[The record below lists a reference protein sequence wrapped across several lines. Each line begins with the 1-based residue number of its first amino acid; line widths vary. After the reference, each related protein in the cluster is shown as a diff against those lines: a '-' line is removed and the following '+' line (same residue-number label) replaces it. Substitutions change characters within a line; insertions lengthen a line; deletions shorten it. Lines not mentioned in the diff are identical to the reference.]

1 MHWGNSSIY
10 IHVVILIHV
19 KRKIKLVPEIDL
31 VCDRLLHTE
40 KLFVTN
46 RKPSQLFVYTF
57 EPVCRCTLKYLEAN
71 FTNVIEIELTNN
83 LTLPFLSLVNNDLWF
98 FLTGIGC
105 EIECGG
111 TTESNN
117 ILYIMLRLTL
127 RSNLILKKT
136 SRPGCSIPW
145 IGAMIY
151 FKTTTSLIKKRRI
164 FKQEL

>member
-10 IHVVILIHV
+10 IHVVVLIHV
-19 KRKIKLVPEIDL
+19 KGKIKLVPEIDL
-31 VCDRLLHTE
+31 VCDRLLHAE

-57 EPVCRCTLKYLEAN
+57 KPVCRYTLKYLEAN
-71 FTNVIEIELTNN
+71 FTNLIEIELTNN

-98 FLTGIGC
+98 FLTGVGC

-117 ILYIMLRLTL
+117 ILYISVTVNSTIKFNIKENFKTCMLNSLD
-127 RSNLILKKT
+127 RSNDLL
-136 SRPGCSIPW
+136 
-145 IGAMIY
+145 
-151 FKTTTSLIKKRRI
+151 
-164 FKQEL
+164 